1 MINFRFSVDRDRG
14 AVIVAPAGRLDSTSS
29 PSFDRQVAAL
39 VSAGERR
46 IVVDFSE
53 VEYISSAGL
62 RVLLL
67 LAKQMRLDQGSLAL
81 CGLGDRVKQVFEL
94 AGFLPL
100 FRIAATRAAAIDQNA
115 V

>member
-1 MINFRFSVDRDRG
+1 MINFRLSVDRDRG
-14 AVIVAPAGRLDSTSS
+14 AVIVAPAGRLDSVSS
-29 PSFDRQVAAL
+29 PSFDQQVAAL
-39 VSAGERR
+39 VAAGERR
-46 IVVDFSE
+46 IVVDFAE

-67 LAKQMRLDQGSLAL
+67 LARQMKSDRGRLAL
-81 CGLGDRVKQVFEL
+81 CGLGDRVQQVFEL

-100 FRIAATRAAAIDQNA
+100 FRIAATRAAALDTLA

>member
-14 AVIVAPAGRLDSTSS
+14 AVIVIPAGRLDSTSS
-29 PSFDRQVAAL
+29 PSFDQQVAAL

-46 IVVDFSE
+46 IVVDFTE

-67 LAKQMRLDQGSLAL
+67 LAKQLRLDQGRLAL
-81 CGLGDRVKQVFEL
+81 CGLGERVKQVFEL

-100 FRIAATRAAAIDQNA
+100 FRIAATRAAAVDQIA

>member
-1 MINFRFSVDRDRG
+1 MMNFRFSVDHDRG
-14 AVIVAPAGRLDSTSS
+14 AIIVAPAGRLDSTTSA
-29 PSFDRQVAAL
+29 SFDQHMAAL
-39 VSAGERR
+39 VTAGERR

-67 LAKQMRLDQGSLAL
+67 LAKQMRVDHGRLAL
-81 CGLGDRVKQVFEL
+81 CGLGDRVRQVFEL

-100 FRIAATRAAAIDQNA
+100 FVIASTRAAAVDQIA
-115 V
+115 A